1 MKPKSLKDIVF
12 VGLQLLLF
20 VAFIIDIEVYELPQI
35 LPDTIYGFL
44 TAGATAIFIFS
55 ISQLNKNL
63 SPFPSPKT
71 DSSLVTSGLFKYI
84 RHPIYISIL
93 LGIMIWSLYQHSLYQ
108 LIISFVLLIVFYF
121 KSKYEEQQ
129 LLKRF
134 PEYKSY
140 MSKTGRFLPRI
151 FK

>member
-20 VAFIIDIEVYELPQI
+20 VAFIIDIEVYHLPQI
-35 LPDTIYGFL
+35 LPDAIYGIL
-44 TAGATAIFIFS
+44 SGLAVAIFILS

-71 DSSLVTSGLFKYI
+71 DSTLVTSGLFKYI
-84 RHPIYISIL
+84 RHPIYSSIL
-93 LGIMIWSLYQHSLYQ
+93 LGLMVWSLYQHSLYQ
-108 LIISFVLLIVFYF
+108 LIISVVLLILFYF

-129 LLKRF
+129 LISKF
-134 PEYKSY
+134 KDYKVY
-140 MSKTGRFLPRI
+140 MKQAGRFLPKI
-151 FK
+151 F